1 MSIASRLLPFLVG
14 AAVATPT
21 AASAATPNVLDWTP
35 PDAEVVLANRMWHV
49 PRALTDTLER
59 RLGQSKNVRS
69 LVQRLRATE
78 VLGTFPGTGAAPAGL
93 LLEHGAGVFTY
104 GDGELRFVVGATEAA
119 SALQGIARTL
129 GEAGLALEVTADG
142 LRFTDE
148 PDNPLTCGLRAPFL
162 VCDSGPLP
170 SSAPGR
176 PTAFVK
182 PPVPADG
189 DLFFWVRQQDET
201 TPQVWLGTERLDDGF
216 AVEVRVEAPA
226 ALGFMTGLLSRREGP
241 SPLLAQ
247 VDRRSSMFALG
258 RFDIPALTTLAA
270 AAVQEAPLRTLLDR
284 TGTALTGDL
293 LGTLDGSFL
302 HPVLVLGVT
311 SREAA
316 VAWLDAVAT
325 ASTQASLRV
334 ERTDTA
340 LRFAFD
346 VDGQPFALSVP
357 WAYVDGALVFGR
369 PADVA
374 RRVEGRVQ
382 PWPKSPEWNGAQYYA
397 ASTRL
402 GVSPAIVELDPSM
415 DVRVRGLADW
425 LSALWTWSA
434 LVEQVEQTA
443 TVEGTAFETRI
454 RVRLL

>member
-1 MSIASRLLPFLVG
+1 MSIASRLLPLLVG
-14 AAVATPT
+14 AGLASPT
-21 AASAATPNVLDWTP
+21 AASAANPDVLDWTP
-35 PDAEVVLANRMWHV
+35 PDAAVVLANRMWHV

-59 RLGQSKNVRS
+59 RLGRSKNVHA

-104 GDGELRFVVGATEAA
+104 GDGELRFVVGATEAGA
-119 SALQGIARTL
+119 ALKSIARTL

-162 VCDSGPLP
+162 VCDSGSLP
-170 SSAPGR
+170 GSAPGR
-176 PTAFVK
+176 PTAFVT

-189 DLFFWVRQQDET
+189 DLFFWVRPTDDG
-201 TPQVWLGTERLDDGF
+201 TPQTWLGTERTDDGF
-216 AVEVRVEAPA
+216 ALEVRVEAPA
-226 ALGFMTGLLSRREGP
+226 ALGFMAGMLSRREGP

-258 RFDIPALTTLAA
+258 RFEVPALTALAA
-270 AAVQEAPLRTLLDR
+270 TEVPDGPLRTLLDR
-284 TGTALTGDL
+284 TGAALTGDL
-293 LGTLDGSFL
+293 LGTLDGSLL
-302 HPVLVLGVT
+302 HPVLVVGVT

-316 VAWLDAVAT
+316 VAWLDALAK
-325 ASTQASLRV
+325 ASTQESLRV

-346 VDGQPFALSVP
+346 VDGQVFALSVP
-357 WAYVDGALVFGR
+357 WAHLDGALVFGR

-382 PWPKSPEWNGAQYYA
+382 PWPRSPEWSGPQYYA

-402 GVSPAIVELDPSM
+402 GISPAILELDPSM
-415 DVRVRGLADW
+415 DVRARGLADW

-434 LVEQVEQTA
+434 LVEQIEQTA
-443 TVEGTAFETRI
+443 TVDGNAFETRI